1 MRCKCFSYIFP
12 FDTVLCPGVL
22 GTVQWK
28 EREASIKSGTQLNSA
43 ERNTHPD
50 STAVRLL
57 CAEQGCITFGSLAAR
72 LRENGER
79 MKKCGVNGKIMR
91 KRREIHSLH
100 FLLFSLFPPSLS
112 ISYIIF
118 FSQNV
123 KYGTFV
129 ANVTKKLNMRYET
142 IIMGRIL
149 LLLEQPKISPPF
161 SDFTLFKESARCAS
175 CNDLA
180 QLYSYPIIHP
190 FSLIAFF

>member
-1 MRCKCFSYIFP
+1 MSPTFENLVSIVSESESSKCMRCKCFSYIFP

-43 ERNTHPD
+43 ERNTLPD
-50 STAVRLL
+50 SIAVRLL

-100 FLLFSLFPPSLS
+100 FLIFSLFPPSLS
-112 ISYIIF
+112 PFPISKIVSF
-118 FSQNV
+118 CR
-123 KYGTFV
+123 KM
-129 ANVTKKLNMRYET
+129 LNT
-142 IIMGRIL
+142 T
-149 LLLEQPKISPPF
+149 PF
-161 SDFTLFKESARCAS
+161 SRMLQKT
-175 CNDLA
+175 
-180 QLYSYPIIHP
+180 
-190 FSLIAFF
+190 